1 MALPD
6 SVTNDEAAA
15 TRVLAD
21 YYSAFSTLEVQAVLP
36 YFHEPCLIISPQSVF
51 AAPTRAVL
59 ATAFTL
65 AMEGLRARGYGR
77 SELSMRYI
85 KPLSA
90 TAALFTGVALRYK
103 LDGQEL
109 ERAGVTYVLHKA
121 DTGWKIAVLI
131 VHDAGEVARP
141 E

>member
-1 MALPD
+1 MPLPD
-6 SVTNDEAAA
+6 EATA

-21 YYSAFSTLEVQAVLP
+21 YYTVFSTLEIQAVLP
-36 YFHEPCLIISPQSVF
+36 YFHEPCLLIGPQGVF
-51 AAPTRAVL
+51 PATTRDVL
-59 ATAFTL
+59 ATAIAP

-77 SELSMRYI
+77 SELSMRSVRQ
-85 KPLSA
+85 LSA
-90 TAALFTGVALRYK
+90 TATLVTGVALRYK

-121 DTGWKIAVLI
+121 DTGWRIAVLI
-131 VHDAGEVARP
+131 LHDADEAARP